1 VDDAKIGIGSNSGVL
16 YFLHDDANGA
26 AHEGRKSPVKRLLA
40 AAIGTLGLA
49 SALVACSS
57 GGHTASPGSSTAPS
71 AAAGTSAQVKV
82 GGTDLAGL
90 NPASVTC
97 VKTGGKI
104 DIGSGSTGGAQQAL
118 AVVMTDEATPK
129 VESLALVVDGNALS
143 VSNGM
148 GAKVGSVNVAVDGKT
163 YTITGKAQ
171 GADLKNPMAGMVTK
185 DFNIKVTCG

>member
-1 VDDAKIGIGSNSGVL
+1 M
-16 YFLHDDANGA
+16 
-26 AHEGRKSPVKRLLA
+26 KRLLA
-40 AAIGTLGLA
+40 GAIGTFGVA

-57 GGHTASPGSSTAPS
+57 GSHTASPDSSTAPS

-82 GGTDLAGL
+82 GGTDLTGL

-129 VESLALVVDGNALS
+129 VESLAIFVDGNALS
-143 VSNGM
+143 VSNNM
-148 GAKVGSVNVAVDGKT
+148 GAKVGSANVSVDGKT
-163 YTITGKAQ
+163 YTITGQAQ
-171 GADLKNPMAGMVTK
+171 GADMKNPMAGMITK

>member
-1 VDDAKIGIGSNSGVL
+1 MK
-16 YFLHDDANGA
+16 
-26 AHEGRKSPVKRLLA
+26 EGNAVKRLLA
-40 AAIGTLGLA
+40 GAIGTLGCA

-57 GGHTASPGSSTAPS
+57 GGHTASPASSGSPS
-71 AAAGTSAQVKV
+71 VATGSGTSAQVKV

-90 NPASVTC
+90 NPSSVTC
-97 VKTGGKI
+97 VRTGGKI
-104 DIGSGSTGGAQQAL
+104 DIGSGSTGGPQQAL

-148 GAKVGSVNVAVDGKT
+148 GVKVGSANVAVDGKT
-163 YTITGKAQ
+163 YTITGQAQ
-171 GADLKNPMAGMVTK
+171 GADLKNPMAGMITK